1 MQQNEV
7 KQDIVGRL
15 IDKEWF
21 FFDQVNNIGGRASC
35 QDDFMTFRIMRS
47 SQFETW
53 DEEVLLS
60 YERDLKQAEAAGRN
74 PVELKYAYMMQE
86 TSPEYFE
93 RELAPFLPAIE
104 EETKRIAEQIIEYEM
119 AWYHKVR
126 EKYPY
131 FTGLGRPEQES
142 EDGRMTSVFVYL
154 RGELYT
160 YSTETLNR
168 YLEMVKKKEK
178 AGSNLI
184 RETFENTA
192 KKYGY
197 RDLDT
202 AEREGVHSASKIAAE
217 GI

>member
-1 MQQNEV
+1 MKQNEM

-21 FFDQVNNIGGRASC
+21 FFGQVNNIGGRASC

-93 RELAPFLPAIE
+93 GKLAPFLPVIE
-104 EETKRIAEQIIEYEM
+104 EETKRIAEQIIE
-119 AWYHKVR
+119 
-126 EKYPY
+126 
-131 FTGLGRPEQES
+131 
-142 EDGRMTSVFVYL
+142 
-154 RGELYT
+154 
-160 YSTETLNR
+160 
-168 YLEMVKKKEK
+168 
-178 AGSNLI
+178 
-184 RETFENTA
+184 
-192 KKYGY
+192 
-197 RDLDT
+197 
-202 AEREGVHSASKIAAE
+202 
-217 GI
+217 